1 MIYEPAI
8 HARAT
13 LIFNL
18 YCKFTIVNR
27 EVLKMHEPSEITCLG
42 NEDRRAILL
51 KRIND
56 AIKGQQ
62 AYLRIEWK
70 RKQYD

>member
-1 MIYEPAI
+1 MKNT
-8 HARAT
+8 RA
-13 LIFNL
+13 LILNL
-18 YCKFTIVNR
+18 YCEFIIVNT
-27 EVLKMHEPSEITCLG
+27 EILKMREPSEMMYLG

-56 AIKGQQ
+56 AIKSEQ
-62 AYLRIEWK
+62 AYLRIKWK

>member
-1 MIYEPAI
+1 V
-8 HARAT
+8 T

-18 YCKFTIVNR
+18 YCEFIIVNR
-27 EVLKMHEPSEITCLG
+27 EVLKIRELSEMAYLG
-42 NEDRRAILL
+42 SEDRRAILL

-56 AIKGQQ
+56 AIKGEQ
-62 AYLRIEWK
+62 AYLRIKWK

>member
-1 MIYEPAI
+1 LQL
-8 HARAT
+8 RAT

-18 YCKFTIVNR
+18 YCEFIIVNR
-27 EVLKMHEPSEITCLG
+27 EVLKMQEPSEMTCLG
-42 NEDRRAILL
+42 NENRRAILL

-62 AYLRIEWK
+62 AYLRIKWK

>member
-1 MIYEPAI
+1 M
-8 HARAT
+8 R
-13 LIFNL
+13 
-18 YCKFTIVNR
+18 
-27 EVLKMHEPSEITCLG
+27 EPSEMMYLG

-56 AIKGQQ
+56 AIKSEQ
-62 AYLRIEWK
+62 AYLRIKWK

>member
-1 MIYEPAI
+1 M
-8 HARAT
+8 T

-18 YCKFTIVNR
+18 YCEFIIVNR
-27 EVLKMHEPSEITCLG
+27 EVLKIRELSEMTYLG
-42 NEDRRAILL
+42 SEDRRAILL

-56 AIKGQQ
+56 AIKGEQ
-62 AYLRIEWK
+62 AYLRIKWK